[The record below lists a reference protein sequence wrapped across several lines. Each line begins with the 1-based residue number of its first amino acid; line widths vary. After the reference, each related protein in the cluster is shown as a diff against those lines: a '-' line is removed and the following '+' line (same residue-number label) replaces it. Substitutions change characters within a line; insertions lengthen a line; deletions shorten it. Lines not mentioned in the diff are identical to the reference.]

1 MTKYCTTE
9 MEEEFRRYKRVRE
22 RIKEFAKR
30 SVNFDD
36 IIGLHGLEKW
46 YRKYGVDWYADKI
59 AESIEDMRERSKEVH
74 FKDYDKR
81 VGRYVWNITGWV
93 TEKFY
98 DIKLGRVFERRI
110 YAIKGRFAKTPFI
123 PTYRE

>member
-9 MEEEFRRYKRVRE
+9 MEEEFRRHKRERE

-36 IIGLHGLEKW
+36 IIGLHKLEEW
-46 YRKYGVDWYADKI
+46 YRKYGVVWYADTI
-59 AESIEDMRERSKEVH
+59 AKSIDRMRERSKEIF
-74 FKDYDKR
+74 FKDYDKKI
-81 VGRYVWNITGWV
+81 GRYVWNVTGWV
-93 TEKFY
+93 TERFY
-98 DIKLGRVFERRI
+98 DIKLGKVFERKI
-110 YAIKGRFAKTPFI
+110 FAVKGRIAKTPFI

>member
-1 MTKYCTTE
+1 MTKYCTVE
-9 MEEEFRRYKRVRE
+9 MEEEFRRHPEERE
-22 RIKEFAKR
+22 RISEFAKR

-36 IIGLHGLEKW
+36 IIGLHKLEEW
-46 YRKYGVDWYADKI
+46 YRKYGVDWYADEI
-59 AESIEDMRERSKEVH
+59 AKSIGRMRERSKEIF
-74 FKDYDKR
+74 FKDYNPK
-81 VGRYVWNITGWV
+81 VGRYVWNVTGWV

-98 DIKLGRVFERRI
+98 DVKLGRVFERKT